1 MEKDEERGIGDNQFP
16 MAKNHN
22 PNGIGDN
29 SDTLQNKSP
38 TVDALENLVVKH
50 AVRFIDRLTRLVGN
64 AQYELS
70 RAINGKNAVVRA
82 VGVRDAESQLQKVIK
97 QTADWQVVIDHMK
110 QGKDV
115 HIQENCKSEKLNIV
129 GGEHYDFGQYLI
141 NANSPKWCK
150 ENTEGKQFMQE
161 VAELKRPHD

>member
-1 MEKDEERGIGDNQFP
+1 MKNDEERGIGDNQFP

-29 SDTLQNKSP
+29 SDTLQK
-38 TVDALENLVVKH
+38 VDALENLVVKH